1 MALTNVQLV
10 NLAIGNTPN
19 NPYYPLLT
27 EEDITSILESTNDD
41 VNAAIKR
48 AANSAYMYIISI
60 PTREKIG
67 DIELYNTYA
76 SEYRQALSTL
86 LTSSDY
92 ALPIGL
98 MPYAGGIS
106 EADYVANERSGDRY
120 LSNISKAIKDTE
132 RKPYW
137 WVI

>member
-1 MALTNVQLV
+1 MALTNIELV

-27 EEDITSILESTNDD
+27 EDDIESILESTNDD
-41 VNAAIKR
+41 INAAIKR

-76 SEYRQALSTL
+76 SEYRLALGRL
-86 LTSSDY
+86 LTSTDY
-92 ALPIGL
+92 TLPMGI

-106 EADYVANERSGDRY
+106 ESDYIANVNNSDRH
-120 LSNISKAIKDTE
+120 LSKISQAIKDAE
-132 RKPYW
+132 RNPYW
-137 WVI
+137 WVK

>member
-1 MALTNVQLV
+1 MALTNIQLV

-27 EEDITSILESTNDD
+27 DEDIESILESTDDD

-76 SEYRQALSTL
+76 SEYRLALGRLLSST
-86 LTSSDY
+86 DY
-92 ALPIGL
+92 TLPVGI

-106 EADYVANERSGDRY
+106 EADYVSNKRNGDRH
-120 LSNISKAIKDTE
+120 LSKISKAIEDTE
-132 RKPYW
+132 RNPYW
-137 WVI
+137 WIT